1 MSRDPREYQAVTLTL
16 LIGHLLIV
24 ASASDTEDVA
34 APRSRL
40 ALHTCRPTA
49 QAERRSPPLGPTA
62 ADSNVDELVS
72 APHRVDASRAA
83 RDLHIR
89 PVREPEQWPSHK
101 IAHGVDCSGARASS
115 AVQARARSL
124 QPIAASVYRQG
135 RMTEIIDP
143 DKKSE

>member
-1 MSRDPREYQAVTLTL
+1 MHLTL
-16 LIGHLLIV
+16 KMSQLPAADSHCTHAGRLPRL
-24 ASASDTEDVA
+24 SDKV
-34 APRSRL
+34 L
-40 ALHTCRPTA
+40 
-49 QAERRSPPLGPTA
+49 PLGPTA
-62 ADSNVDELVS
+62 AHSNVDELVS